1 MVEPTDLVTP
11 IMRGMRA
18 EMAALLQKLEGR
30 LDAIDGKLNSLV
42 RQQKNFSQALSA
54 DSLMSR
60 LLTGEFEER
69 IEALERKVKE
79 LEPHK

>member
-1 MVEPTDLVTP
+1 
-11 IMRGMRA
+11 MRA